1 MPLIGVKSQRER
13 RADEIFPRSLLLGR
27 NHFPQFLNS
36 SLKSALFALVIL
48 VPLRQTGHLALE
60 SSPPDLHRNLASST
74 RNRNG
79 DVTPMTRIA
88 ACPLHPVGTWHI
100 NSHYER

>member
-36 SLKSALFALVIL
+36 SLQSALFALVIL

-60 SSPPDLHRNLASST
+60 SSPQDLHRNLAVLCRVLAPRSPCTERAVLRASICS
-74 RNRNG
+74 
-79 DVTPMTRIA
+79 RIA
-88 ACPLHPVGTWHI
+88 YPAP
-100 NSHYER
+100 R

>member
-1 MPLIGVKSQRER
+1 MIAVRAPFSRALVGLAPPKSTRAWEPTLSWNHPVLNDVKGYGAILGGLRER
-13 RADEIFPRSLLLGR
+13 RANETFPRSLRLGR

-60 SSPPDLHRNLASST
+60 SLKP
-74 RNRNG
+74 
-79 DVTPMTRIA
+79 
-88 ACPLHPVGTWHI
+88 
-100 NSHYER
+100 

>member
-1 MPLIGVKSQRER
+1 MGGAGTLSQWRLLEPSRELGSATTSLTVAKS
-13 RADEIFPRSLLLGR
+13 R

-60 SSPPDLHRNLASST
+60 SLKP
-74 RNRNG
+74 
-79 DVTPMTRIA
+79 
-88 ACPLHPVGTWHI
+88 
-100 NSHYER
+100 